1 MGRPA
6 RQRNW
11 FWVTLTLSSITVVAL
26 VLAVW
31 ELLEN
36 RFFRNLDYVTL
47 HYLYISRGIA
57 VSLILAFWAAWFV
70 LRERKEKEEHLRRS
84 SERYRAILDG
94 SPSAILLLDRALR
107 ISECNA
113 AAERLYGYSKD
124 ELLGEVLPTVP
135 EDRKAELAAFM
146 RQVESG
152 QPVLDV
158 ETQRQTK
165 SGSRLEVQVSLLPFR
180 ERANESYFLEITDDI
195 RERVRLRQT
204 LLQIEKLT
212 TMGQMAA
219 GTAHHLNTPLAA
231 MLLRMRMMREG
242 KFEGNLS
249 ADLERLETSMVFC
262 QHFVQQLL
270 RFSRGS
276 PWQKQPES
284 IAATL
289 QAVASFLSPQ
299 LMAKRVR
306 LTLDVE
312 GVDGTRVLADRN
324 QLEALF
330 LILLSNAADAV
341 GPEGK
346 IRMTCARSAD
356 DSVEVRV
363 ADNGCGIDPEAL
375 PRIFEPC
382 FTTKA
387 PGVGTGLGLAI
398 ASNILQAHG
407 GTVRLN
413 SVPRQGT
420 TAIVNLPVYHETSA
434 AGASA

>member
-84 SERYRAILDG
+84 NERYRAILDG
-94 SPSAILLLDRALR
+94 SPSAILLLDSVLR

-135 EDRKAELAAFM
+135 EDRKAELATFI
-146 RQVESG
+146 RRVESG

-165 SGSRLEVQVSLLPFR
+165 SGSPLEVQVSLLPFR
-180 ERANESYFLEITDDI
+180 ERANENYFLEITDDI

-242 KFEGNLS
+242 KFEGNLN

-270 RFSRGS
+270 RFSRSS
-276 PWQKQPES
+276 PWHKQPES

-289 QAVASFLSPQ
+289 RAVASFLSPQ

-306 LTLDVE
+306 LTLDVD

-341 GPEGK
+341 GPNGN
-346 IRMTCARSAD
+346 IQMSCMRPSR
-356 DSVEVRV
+356 DSIEVRV
-363 ADNGCGIDPEAL
+363 ADNGCGIDPEVL
-375 PRIFEPC
+375 PHIFEPF

-387 PGVGTGLGLAI
+387 PGIGTGLGLAI

-407 GTVRLN
+407 GTGHLD

-420 TAIVNLPVYHETSA
+420 TAIVNLPVYHESSA
-434 AGASA
+434 SGESA